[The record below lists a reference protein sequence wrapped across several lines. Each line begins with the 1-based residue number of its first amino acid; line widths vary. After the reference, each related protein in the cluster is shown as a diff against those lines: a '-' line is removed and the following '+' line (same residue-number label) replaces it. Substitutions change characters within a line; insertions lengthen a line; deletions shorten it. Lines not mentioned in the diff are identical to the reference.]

1 MVHGYIVNVN
11 LTIAALNS
19 VPGHAVSDGGQ
30 VAGRLG
36 GEHEVLR
43 HLVGLPV
50 ERVGERDGAGGAA
63 VAAVRGGG
71 QVAQRR
77 DRHVV
82 QEVVVKVGGGG
93 GGGGCVGG
101 GGGGGVA
108 GVFFVGIVDVF
119 VVVLGI
125 DSIDIFNLT

>member
-1 MVHGYIVNVN
+1 MVHGYIINVN

-93 GGGGCVGG
+93 GGGG
-101 GGGGGVA
+101 GVA
-108 GVFFVGIVDVF
+108 GGVVVIVLFFVVIVDVI
-119 VVVLGI
+119 VVVLGT
-125 DSIDIFNLT
+125 DSIDI

>member
-1 MVHGYIVNVN
+1 MAGYIVNVN

-93 GGGGCVGG
+93 GGGG
-101 GGGGGVA
+101 GGGVA
-108 GVFFVGIVDVF
+108 GGVVIVLFFVVIVDVI

-125 DSIDIFNLT
+125 DSIDI